1 MFDEKILGAA
11 WRMPEMVV
19 PPNPLVQ
26 ATEANYASEF
36 YKQLT
41 EFIHKFA
48 AGLDEA
54 HEVAVRLVSFGQTV
68 VFHLEDIGCSDPS
81 LNRFTALW
89 MMAAQWN

>member
-11 WRMPEMVV
+11 YRMPEIVV

-48 AGLDEA
+48 AGLDESA
-54 HEVAVRLVSFGQTV
+54 
-68 VFHLEDIGCSDPS
+68 
-81 LNRFTALW
+81 
-89 MMAAQWN
+89 